1 MTEQIIISASS
12 GGLTIKNLRDLFFD
26 GLGDT
31 FTLNNVSFDV
41 IIGGNHMGYFMYP
54 NAPYNSQTYSSPDKV
69 KPCDCLHFKFDY
81 EQKKILISR
90 PVPPCNP

>member
-12 GGLTIKNLRDLFFD
+12 GGLTLKNLRDLFFD

-31 FTLNNVSFDV
+31 FTLNNVFFDV

-54 NAPYNSQTYSSPDKV
+54 NAPYNSQTYSSPDKA